1 MVCFLPLGSIKRHV
15 NSSTEAETICSLIWV
30 RGNVASKVRISSFNT
45 FKQAILLLNGNEFR
59 LKTLHY
65 SLYFSLAS
73 SYTKQALFRDKV
85 CLIMKIF
92 FLWIA
97 KEREQLRSQSG
108 VGSNRGRARHKWN
121 QIVYQVNLFSSK
133 CKQNIINW
141 IKLLRFLYFSYIDLQ
156 FSWKFECFKPLNL
169 PLKKFYR

>member
-59 LKTLHY
+59 LETLHY

-92 FLWIA
+92 FLWIV
-97 KEREQLRSQSG
+97 KERESSF
-108 VGSNRGRARHKWN
+108 V
-121 QIVYQVNLFSSK
+121 VNLVLDRIEDEPVISETKLSIK
-133 CKQNIINW
+133 SIYSIQNVN
-141 IKLLRFLYFSYIDLQ
+141 KTS
-156 FSWKFECFKPLNL
+156 
-169 PLKKFYR
+169 